1 VFLLKCYLYGL
12 LLFVSD
18 IGFSKLMI
26 EVFKVTAL
34 QCKLKFVKR
43 MKGQTPFTVCSMYLS
58 MGVCYLQ
65 QSCLPE
71 RNLQYFIAY

>member
-1 VFLLKCYLYGL
+1 MVF

-18 IGFSKLMI
+18 IGFSKLI
-26 EVFKVTAL
+26 FKATAL

-43 MKGQTPFTVCSMYLS
+43 MKGQTPFAVCSMYLS